1 MRGIYKIENR
11 INGKVYIGES
21 LDIHKR
27 WELHISELSSNT
39 HHNYKLQEDWNKY
52 GQDNFEFTVIVTLDD
67 NIKKLVDRHITLI
80 YENIYIRKFNS
91 INEGYNIE
99 DSFAK
104 VMNGDKRV
112 LMVQSHLL
120 KYYQTKVENNFYV
133 EDNGIIRTDYY
144 SMEQIEKEL
153 IIKRPTMKRRMIK
166 LNMVVKENSEYVLNI
181 EYFNKNDISGN
192 NIYGTARFNHNLYN
206 QIISE
211 LSLTQ

>member
-1 MRGIYKIENR
+1 MRGIYKIQNK

-21 LDIHKR
+21 LDIDKR
-27 WELHISELSSNT
+27 WLLHISELNDNA
-39 HHNYKLQEDWNKY
+39 HHSYKLQEDWNKY
-52 GQDNFEFTVIVTLDD
+52 GQDNFGFKVIATLD
-67 NIKKLVDRHITLI
+67 NKIKKLVDRHITLI
-80 YENIYIRKFNS
+80 YENIYINKLNS
-91 INEGYNIE
+91 IEDGYNIE
-99 DSFAK
+99 DSFNK
-104 VMNGDKRV
+104 IMNGDKRV

-120 KYYQTKVENNFYV
+120 EYYKKRVDNKFYV

-153 IIKRPTMKRRMIK
+153 GIKRTTLKRRMIK

-192 NIYGTARFNHNLYN
+192 NIYGTARFNHSLYN

-211 LSLTQ
+211 FKQ